1 VLSVDG
7 TMLEFP
13 NCNELKEYYGLQLGQ
28 LGSVGRVRA
37 RTLWIYETLT
47 KEQIDYLVKHK
58 KMPNEEE
65 IKTDEK
71 ELTLEEL
78 KAEAKA
84 KKIKGYSK
92 MNKKELQEEFKK
104 YNNDR

>member
-1 VLSVDG
+1 
-7 TMLEFP
+7 
-13 NCNELKEYYGLQLGQ
+13 
-28 LGSVGRVRA
+28 
-37 RTLWIYETLT
+37 
-47 KEQIDYLVKHK
+47 
-58 KMPNEEE
+58 MPNEEE

>member
-37 RTLWIYETLT
+37 RTL
-47 KEQIDYLVKHK
+47 
-58 KMPNEEE
+58 
-65 IKTDEK
+65 
-71 ELTLEEL
+71 
-78 KAEAKA
+78 
-84 KKIKGYSK
+84 
-92 MNKKELQEEFKK
+92 
-104 YNNDR
+104 